1 MSESHLADFIS
12 ALNTDAGLK
21 DRVRQAQKDA
31 MANIRRQAD
40 AIVAVAAEEGFD
52 LSEWAKRPT
61 DGVYTPPGEIAKV
74 GDCGC
79 LTCCLVGTSTS

>member
-1 MSESHLADFIS
+1 MSESIPADFIA

-21 DRVRQAQKDA
+21 DRVRQAQRDA
-31 MANIRRQAD
+31 MANIRREAD
-40 AIVAVAAEEGFD
+40 AIVAVAADAGFD
-52 LSEWAKRPT
+52 LSDWAKRPT
-61 DGVYTPPGEIAKV
+61 DGRFTPPGEIPKP